1 MTGKKGAA
9 AAAAVALGLALAVLW
24 PSYVDAVRDRD
35 EGAYAL
41 VAARWSDGSLPYRD
55 VFDHKPPLVPLLYRG
70 AFAVR
75 RSMVPVRLL
84 WTALVAATALA
95 VFGLV
100 RRLSPGASAA
110 APLVAAALC
119 AWGLSS
125 GGVQGG
131 TANTEVPMACLVAL
145 SALVVVA
152 GTPPGDRLAPSLAGL
167 LSGLAL
173 LAKPVAL
180 PEALLLAAWLARPAA
195 PGEPRRS
202 RAIRPLLFAL
212 GASVPALCA
221 GAYFAARGGLGAAW
235 EAVVVYNVRYAGG
248 SPYPLDVRVAGIGQA
263 LAGDLLFVAAPAAL
277 LFAWRV
283 RKESPAPLRLV
294 LLWTAASL
302 VGVFVAGRL
311 YPHYFVPL
319 VPPLACAAGLLWA
332 EAARS
337 GLARST
343 FVPPLAAGIALAVL
357 LPSVRSTLDY
367 RSRWAYFPGWQAS
380 AADEVRARIPSGGT
394 LLVWGAEPEIYF
406 RSGARPQTRYVYR
419 YAWTGGSGFARRARE
434 EVLAAAAATP
444 PDAVVVVKDDAVL
457 EAPIPSIAE
466 WSRDAWPRLAAALG
480 KHEVLE
486 APGYYL
492 LVAPRPS
499 R

>member
-1 MTGKKGAA
+1 M
-9 AAAAVALGLALAVLW
+9 AAAVALGLALAVLW

-55 VFDHKPPLVPLLYRG
+55 VFDHKPPLVPLLYRA
-70 AFAVR
+70 AFAAG

-84 WTALVAATALA
+84 WTALIAATALA

-100 RRLSPGASAA
+100 RRLSAGAWAA

-131 TANTEVPMACLVAL
+131 TANTEVPTAAFVAL
-145 SALVVVA
+145 SALAVVA
-152 GTPPGDRLAPSLAGL
+152 LPPGRARSRAALAGL

-180 PEALLLAAWLARPAA
+180 PEALLLAAWVARPVA
-195 PGEPRRS
+195 PGEPRGPRAARS
-202 RAIRPLLFAL
+202 LLFAL
-212 GASVPALCA
+212 GAAVPALCA
-221 GAYFAARGGLGAAW
+221 GAYFAARGGLSSAW

-248 SPYPLDVRVAGIGQA
+248 SPYPLDVRIAGIGQA
-263 LAGDLLFVAAPAAL
+263 LVGDLLFLAAPAAV

-283 RKESPAPLRLV
+283 RKEPSVPLRLV

-302 VGVFVAGRL
+302 AGVFLAGRL

-343 FVPPLAAGIALAVL
+343 FVPPLAAGIALVVL
-357 LPSVRSTLDY
+357 LPSIRSTLDY

-380 AADEVRARIPSGGT
+380 AADEVRTRIRPGGT
-394 LLVWGAEPEIYF
+394 LLVWGAEPEVYF
-406 RSGARPQTRYVYR
+406 RSGARPLTRYVYR
-419 YAWTGGSGFARRARE
+419 YAWTGTSAFAVRARK
-434 EVLAAAAATP
+434 EVLASAAATP

-457 EAPIPSIAE
+457 EAPFPSVEE
-466 WSRDAWPRLAAALG
+466 WSRDAWPHLAAALG

-492 LVAPRPS
+492 LVAPRPP